1 MTALVTTS
9 GRIELVL
16 RLVQELREMHP
27 LMDILVA
34 DDGGLRQEDIVD
46 ELRMLFSNVN
56 LGPEGSLWTKVVV
69 KITNFR
75 RFTFYR

>member
-16 RLVQELREMHP
+16 RLVQELRELHP

-56 LGPEGSLWTKVVV
+56 LGPEG
-69 KITNFR
+69 N
-75 RFTFYR
+75 